1 MRVGD
6 LIFIRSS
13 GLVPWAIRQITGG
26 NYNHVM
32 LNLGA
37 DRYISADQ
45 GWGVH
50 YAKLGDYSNAKFAFC
65 RVVSAS
71 DLQAKNAAAWAEQQ
85 AGRQY
90 DSLGLMGI
98 WLRFAVRSWERAGFV
113 SFWGKNQIA
122 NQNAFFCSELVAE
135 AYLRQGHDV
144 CRLNPTYVSPTDLF
158 EAPEVTLLTEP

>member
-1 MRVGD
+1 MRIGD
-6 LIFIRSS
+6 LIFVRSS

-32 LNLGA
+32 LNLGG

-50 YAKLGDYSNAKFAFC
+50 YAKLGDYSSAKFAFC

-71 DLQAKNAAAWAEQQ
+71 DSQAKGAAAWAEQQ

-90 DSLGLMGI
+90 DSLGLIGI
-98 WLRFAVRSWERAGFV
+98 WLRFAVRKLQDKGMV
-113 SFWGKNQIA
+113 SFWGKNRIA
-122 NQNAFFCSELVAE
+122 NQNAFFCSELVATG
-135 AYLRQGHDV
+135 YLREGVDICKIH
-144 CRLNPTYVSPTDLF
+144 PTYVSPTDLF
-158 EAPEVTLLTEP
+158 EAAGVVLLVEP